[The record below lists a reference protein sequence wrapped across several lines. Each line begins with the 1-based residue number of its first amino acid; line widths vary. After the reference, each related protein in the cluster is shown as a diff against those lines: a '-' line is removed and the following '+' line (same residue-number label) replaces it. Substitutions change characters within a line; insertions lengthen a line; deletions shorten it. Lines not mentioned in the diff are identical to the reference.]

1 MLCHALSLDFR
12 FTTIIIKIRSYEAC
26 AEAWAF
32 LFGGERMTGRQSAF
46 ARHYACGES
55 GTQAAIKAGYAEV
68 GAGQQANKL
77 LKNAEVLAEI
87 DRIKAEIEKEGIADR
102 TEVLKFLTKVM
113 RGEIKERKPYVN
125 SLGELDYSECVN
137 LKLQVEAAKE
147 LARCLTNNGLP
158 SNVRIIFE
166 DDL

>member
-1 MLCHALSLDFR
+1 MKPAQKRGL
-12 FTTIIIKIRSYEAC
+12 
-26 AEAWAF
+26 F

-87 DRIKAEIEKEGIADR
+87 DRIKTEIEKKSVADR

-113 RGEIKERKPYVN
+113 RGKIEERKPYVD
-125 SLGELDYSECVN
+125 SSGKLDYSECVN

-147 LARCLTNNGLP
+147 LSKCLTNNGLP

>member
-1 MLCHALSLDFR
+1 MKPAQKRGL
-12 FTTIIIKIRSYEAC
+12 
-26 AEAWAF
+26 F
-32 LFGGERMTGRQSAF
+32 LFGGERMTEKHRIF
-46 ARHYACGES
+46 AREIALGKTGTDAALAAGYRKSNAA
-55 GTQAAIKAGYAEV
+55 TQAG
-68 GAGQQANKL
+68 KL
-77 LKNAEVLAEI
+77 KKNPEVLAEI
-87 DRIKAEIEKEGIADR
+87 ERIRTEIEKEGIADR